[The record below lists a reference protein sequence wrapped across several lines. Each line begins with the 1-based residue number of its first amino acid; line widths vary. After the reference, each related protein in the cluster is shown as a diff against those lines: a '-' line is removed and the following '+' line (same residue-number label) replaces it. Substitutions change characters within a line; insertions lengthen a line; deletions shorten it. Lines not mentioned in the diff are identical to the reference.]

1 MIGCIIQA
9 RLGSTRLPG
18 KVMKKIDGKNP
29 VLYYVLKQVKHS
41 QILKKIIVATTDNTN
56 DDEIVDYLKYIKIEH
71 YRGNE
76 KDVLDRFYQCAKKF
90 SLTTIVRITS
100 DNPLVD
106 SLIIDEMLYEFQ
118 NNNYDYMTNAIPRT
132 FPYGTE
138 VEIFSFNALEKAWR
152 NPKNEK
158 EKEHVTLHF
167 INNPEKFKIK
177 YFTYTKNL
185 SFLRWTLDENED
197 FILIQKIIEEIKK
210 TPIRLKDILQLYH
223 KNPELFKI
231 NKNVKHKVID

>member
-9 RLGSTRLPG
+9 RMGSNRLPK
-18 KVMKKIDGKNP
+18 KVMKLLDGKNP
-29 VLYYVLKQVKHS
+29 TLYYVLKQVGDSK
-41 QILKKIIVATTDNTN
+41 ILKKIIVATTENSE
-56 DDEIVDYLKYIKIEH
+56 DDEIVKYLKKINSE
-71 YRGNE
+71 YFRGNE
-76 KDVLDRFYQCAKKF
+76 KNVLERYYFCSKKF
-90 SLTTIVRITS
+90 LLSTIVRITS

-118 NNNYDYMTNAIPRT
+118 NNNYDYMTNAVPRT

-138 VEIFSFNALEKAWR
+138 VEIFSFNALEKAWK
-152 NPKNEK
+152 NAKNEK
-158 EKEHVTLHF
+158 EREHVTLHF
-167 INNPEKFKIK
+167 RNNPEKFKIK
-177 YFTYTKNL
+177 YFTYRENI